1 MRFLTAGF
9 PLYRICTYR
18 DRLLALPQ
26 LLLLPWLH
34 RGRWGGCKGMPEGE
48 TGAEMCL
55 GIIFMQ
61 PVISSASPPKK
72 KGKKSRGVESSF
84 RSARRLC

>member
-1 MRFLTAGF
+1 M
-9 PLYRICTYR
+9 
-18 DRLLALPQ
+18 LALPQ

-72 KGKKSRGVESSF
+72 KRKKKQGGGKQLQVSQKTLLVKCSQLSE
-84 RSARRLC
+84 